1 MSLEFVQDHL
11 GHRSIRSTSIYAR
24 ITDRHR
30 AAVFLRLEQSPWIV
44 QPKGDSSAPT
54 AKEA

>member
-1 MSLEFVQDHL
+1 MTLEFVQDHL

-30 AAVFLRLEQSPWIV
+30 AAVFLRLEESTWIV
-44 QPKGDSSAPT
+44 QPIRSCRSARRP
-54 AKEA
+54 